1 MKSWARMKWRQH
13 PAAPVRP
20 ASSTTRLG
28 TGNVTRVGTKSAPF
42 TPGADPS
49 RDGSGW
55 PSRRKGSISMKS
67 VTLFNPI
74 TRPAITTTTAKKYI
88 DLFSFSVELGR
99 EEKSI
104 QSGNGLMTRSNFE
117 SIFCWW
123 LFYFS
128 FHRLELTIFSAQWR
142 REAHRLRKTL
152 SLYYREHKLR
162 PSYLDRTINW
172 FIREPHFFCRRK
184 MLRAMKHYTNRSDNT
199 LAWHTHTRQKSRGF
213 LRPWIHSIR
222 RQTPSQNDRYRQT
235 GYHYSLYNSMKGT
248 KKYYYCF
255 ATWMGAIRH
264 KNYRP
269 TN

>member
-13 PAAPVRP
+13 PATPVRP

-142 REAHRLRKTL
+142 RDLTFPLKCIDWEKL
-152 SLYYREHKLR
+152 SLSIIGNT
-162 PSYLDRTINW
+162 SYAQVIWTGRSIGSSESRIFFADERCYERWSTILIDLITHLHN
-172 FIREPHFFCRRK
+172 I
-184 MLRAMKHYTNRSDNT
+184 
-199 LAWHTHTRQKSRGF
+199 HTHGKSLEGSF
-213 LRPWIHSIR
+213 DPEFI
-222 RQTPSQNDRYRQT
+222 Q
-235 GYHYSLYNSMKGT
+235 
-248 KKYYYCF
+248 
-255 ATWMGAIRH
+255 
-264 KNYRP
+264 
-269 TN
+269 

>member
-13 PAAPVRP
+13 PATPVRP

-128 FHRLELTIFSAQWR
+128 FHRLELTRDEGEIGKMIGGNILWTCVALQR
-142 REAHRLRKTL
+142 LAHERLAV
-152 SLYYREHKLR
+152 YVV
-162 PSYLDRTINW
+162 IGGNW
-172 FIREPHFFCRRK
+172 
-184 MLRAMKHYTNRSDNT
+184 
-199 LAWHTHTRQKSRGF
+199 GG
-213 LRPWIHSIR
+213 
-222 RQTPSQNDRYRQT
+222 T
-235 GYHYSLYNSMKGT
+235 GNK
-248 KKYYYCF
+248 F
-255 ATWMGAIRH
+255 TWGS
-264 KNYRP
+264 K
-269 TN
+269 